1 MSQEIFSE
9 MQETERERS
18 DREQAEFL
26 AAWAKREE
34 ERRRKR
40 REFWDK
46 VKEWMKWK

>member
-1 MSQEIFSE
+1 MSLKDSE
-9 MQETERERS
+9 ELREENYKERE

-40 REFWDK
+40 REFWEK
-46 VKEWMKWK
+46 VKEWMK